1 MCCELIYNVIIAP
14 QDKQTMSFIG
24 RGTLVLTGAIM
35 IIKKGMIIKLVKSYP
50 LQHEAA
56 DISAKH
62 YWVAARG
69 TGALRNSRS

>member
-1 MCCELIYNVIIAP
+1 MIYNVIIAP

-24 RGTLVLTGAIM
+24 RGTLVLTSAIT

-69 TGALRNSRS
+69 PGALRNSRS